1 MGSVLFAGAH
11 GHQQS
16 RVARE
21 GGAHRVG
28 GENAQVQRQAHVGI
42 AGCFASLAA
51 AEWLRGDAAVWA
63 ELAVAAGRV
72 AVALAAKPPAPRH
85 KMSLA
90 AALAGL
96 LLGAVLG
103 GGALRVWRIECC
115 WPALRESRVPAT
127 SRALQHALGSAITE
141 ARRLAERAATAATL
155 PMPAVFDQLREDVGG
170 RQAIERGVAILPA
183 DPNASPIAWLGR
195 HRVIPRPL
203 PDTTELQA
211 VMTPFYAVL
220 EARRQTLDGVAV
232 GDVLLWAAPEIA
244 DGDRSIAAAFERKH
258 DVALRFFPS
267 GLGPRDSSVFEICPP
282 PSGCEHGDTLFSVQT
297 IPPSQGDAKLAAL
310 ARTAWFARLTL
321 RALLV
326 LLLVTAPQGRGRW
339 AVALVAAW
347 TLVRAPM
354 GPAAWFSPATFYRP
368 IAGVIGTSAGSLFVS
383 GVLLLLAAG
392 WLWRRGGP
400 RPLWGIALD
409 AAVVL
414 GRRAGGGGDGR
425 RVAGVGRRR

>member
-1 MGSVLFAGAH
+1 MGSVLFAGADR
-11 GHQQS
+11 HQQS

-28 GENAQVQRQAHVGI
+28 GENAQVQRQAHVVI

-63 ELAVAAGRV
+63 ALAVAAGLI
-72 AVALAAKPPAPRH
+72 AVALAVKPRAPRH

-103 GGALRVWRIECC
+103 GGAMRVWRIECC

-195 HRVIPRPL
+195 HRLIPKPL
-203 PDTTELQA
+203 PDTIELQA
-211 VMTPFYAVL
+211 VMTPCYVI
-220 EARRQTLDGVAV
+220 
-232 GDVLLWAAPEIA
+232 LWAAPEIA
-244 DGDRSIAAAFERKH
+244 DGDRPIAADFARKH
-258 DVALRFFPS
+258 DVALRFFPA
-267 GLGPRDSSVFEICPP
+267 GFGPRDSSVFEICPP
-282 PSGCEHGDTLFSVQT
+282 
-297 IPPSQGDAKLAAL
+297 
-310 ARTAWFARLTL
+310 
-321 RALLV
+321 
-326 LLLVTAPQGRGRW
+326 
-339 AVALVAAW
+339 
-347 TLVRAPM
+347 
-354 GPAAWFSPATFYRP
+354 
-368 IAGVIGTSAGSLFVS
+368 
-383 GVLLLLAAG
+383 
-392 WLWRRGGP
+392 
-400 RPLWGIALD
+400 
-409 AAVVL
+409 
-414 GRRAGGGGDGR
+414 
-425 RVAGVGRRR
+425 